1 MGNYTYCGDAKI
13 INEKTYFATNLI
25 TQINTQSKN
34 IVGLIESRHSD
45 DLIKKRRENTICFLI
60 GQRCQGDDV
69 VSVAYRWHF
78 AIFSRSVNTLILFH
92 WA

>member
-1 MGNYTYCGDAKI
+1 MNRLSAHKYVWAITRIAATLKI

-60 GQRCQGDDV
+60 GQRCQGDGGLP
-69 VSVAYRWHF
+69 VALCDF
-78 AIFSRSVNTLILFH
+78 L
-92 WA
+92 